1 MAYQITEQNQIL
13 VALFAIVVLCAGKL
27 FKDYLYRRGY
37 VEGLTVVPVS
47 DVPLRRDA
55 TNALTATLSLNLTL
69 GATLPANGTIT
80 VSWPNK
86 PVVVT
91 MPTSD
96 ASYSA
101 IIVSK
106 VPSGSGATIS
116 LDNTAAKP
124 SIGGTSVQFKLNN
137 GSLDSGSKLK
147 ISMAGVSIAVGTDGI
162 GLNFNTITSA
172 ETTVV
177 PTPFTILKSTD
188 TTSGLQGSA
197 SAQEIRAAISTINTR
212 LATGAS
218 APTTQDL
225 IDARTA
231 LVNVLAY
238 TYGTIQEAGKVFD
251 SDALY
256 AAQKTAIEFISKER
270 KRAESNA
277 TTLSQDNSNKRRMA
291 QINTYYTRN
300 YEANTEVMKNIIY
313 VSVSLIVLAVLRNKE
328 LIPASISTL
337 GVIFVLTMGG
347 IVIGKQVFDIMRRND
362 HDFDKYDWKFN
373 EDDMNKKFVQPS
385 SDPSKPME
393 LGMGG
398 ACYGPGCCDTG
409 TTWDAGRGVCAS
421 SGGALSSQGSS
432 AAWTPGS
439 GSGGTGTLT
448 IRMKISQALVAAA
461 ADSDKIN
468 IKLPS
473 DVFTHGGASTGA
485 QLNTVTRPNPTLA
498 QIESGT
504 LIQLSPTSTVT
515 LTDGS
520 ATITITITGIT
531 VSPKADKRTFQNVI
545 VSTSKEPTEISLR
558 ISGLPTA

>member
-37 VEGLTVVPVS
+37 VEGLTVVAGTN
-47 DVPLRRDA
+47 VPLRREA
-55 TNALTATLSLNLTL
+55 TGAVSGNPPLIATLSLNLTL
-69 GATLPANGTIT
+69 GATLPVGGTIT
-80 VSWPNK
+80 VSW
-86 PVVVT
+86 VSTTGVT
-91 MPTSD
+91 MSATDSN
-96 ASYSA
+96 YTA

-106 VPSGSGATIS
+106 VPSTSSATIS
-116 LDNTAAKP
+116 RTT
-124 SIGGTSVQFKLNN
+124 SGTVGTSVVFTLAG
-137 GSLDSGSKLK
+137 GSLDSGSKLR
-147 ISMAGVSIAVGTDGI
+147 ISMAGVSIATGDVEI
-162 GLNFNTITSA
+162 GLNFNTVTSA

-177 PTPFTILKSTD
+177 PTPFKILKSSD
-188 TTSGLQGSA
+188 TTPGLQGSA
-197 SAQEIRAAISTINTR
+197 SAQEIRAAISKINTQ
-212 LATGAS
+212 LAAGTS
-218 APTTQDL
+218 TYTTADL
-225 IDARTA
+225 IEARTA

-256 AAQKTAIEFISKER
+256 QAQKTAIDFISKER

-277 TTLSQDNSNKRRMA
+277 KELSQDNSNKRRMA
-291 QINTYYTRN
+291 QVNTYYTRN

-337 GVIFVLTMGG
+337 GVIFILTMGG

-362 HDFDKYDWKFN
+362 HEFDKYDWNFN

-385 SDPSKPME
+385 SDSSNLLD
-393 LGMGG
+393 LGVGG

-432 AAWTPGS
+432 AVWT
-439 GSGGTGTLT
+439 TGTLT
-448 IRMKISQALVAAA
+448 ITMKISQSLGS
-461 ADSDKIN
+461 SDTVN

-473 DVFTHGGASTGA
+473 GVFTTASSASIASSAIASPPVSKTALEIASEILLPVAAAGITA
-485 QLNTVTRPNPTLA
+485 PT
-498 QIESGT
+498 
-504 LIQLSPTSTVT
+504 
-515 LTDGS
+515 
-520 ATITITITGIT
+520 TITLTITGIT
-531 VSPKADKRTFQNVI
+531 VSSDADKRSFQNVI
-545 VSTSKEPTEISLR
+545 VSTSKETTPISLR

>member
-37 VEGLTVVPVS
+37 VEGLTVVAGTN
-47 DVPLRRDA
+47 VPLRREA
-55 TNALTATLSLNLTL
+55 TGRNPLIATLSLNLTL
-69 GATLPANGTIT
+69 GATLPADGTIT
-80 VSWPNK
+80 VSWASTTD
-86 PVVVT
+86 VV
-91 MPTSD
+91 MPSID

-101 IIVSK
+101 IIV
-106 VPSGSGATIS
+106 VPSTSSATIS
-116 LDNTAAKP
+116 FNTRTN
-124 SIGGTSVQFKLNN
+124 TSVQFKLTTD
-137 GSLDSGSKLK
+137 SLNSGSKLR
-147 ISMAGVSIAVGTDGI
+147 ISMAGVSIAGGDAQI
-162 GLNFNTITSA
+162 GLNFNTFTSR
-172 ETTVV
+172 ETTPVA
-177 PTPFTILKSTD
+177 TPFLILEPTD
-188 TTSGLQGSA
+188 TNPGLEGST
-197 SAQEIRAAISTINTR
+197 SAQEIRDAIANINTR
-212 LATGAS
+212 LNAS
-218 APTTQDL
+218 PAPGTNEQNSL
-225 IDARTA
+225 INARSA

-256 AAQKTAIEFISKER
+256 AAQKTAIDFISKER

-277 TTLSQDNSNKRRMA
+277 KELSQDNSNKRRMA
-291 QINTYYTRN
+291 QVNTYYTRN

-362 HDFDKYDWKFN
+362 HEFDKYDWNFN

-409 TTWDAGRGVCAS
+409 TTWDAGRGLCAP
-421 SGGALSSQGSS
+421 LSSQGSS
-432 AAWTPGS
+432 AVWTKPVS
-439 GSGGTGTLT
+439 PSTTGTLMIT
-448 IRMKISQALVAAA
+448 MKISQALVVNV
-461 ADSDKIN
+461 DTVN

-473 DVFTHGGASTGA
+473 DVFTTPNSASNATFESNAMTTSVTKTQLDIASDISLTITITGGVS
-485 QLNTVTRPNPTLA
+485 
-498 QIESGT
+498 
-504 LIQLSPTSTVT
+504 
-515 LTDGS
+515 LTNGS
-520 ATITITITGIT
+520 ATVTITITGIT
-531 VSPKADKRTFQNVI
+531 VSPKADLRSYQNVI
-545 VSTSKEPTEISLR
+545 VSTSKETTPISLR